1 LDHVNFFFS
10 AGETTFIVG
19 RSGSGKS
26 TIGNLLMLYYEA
38 EGGEITVDG
47 SPLQTLDINWL
58 RNNITLVQQQ
68 SVLFN
73 ETLFRNIAFGR
84 SRDHQQVK
92 REEVRDCMR
101 TAYLQHTVNELPKGL
116 DTFVGTG
123 GSTLSG
129 GQRQRVAIARARLR
143 DTPILIIDE
152 GTSALDHISRTIVV
166 DEIRQWRRG
175 KTTIIITHDMSH
187 IEKDDFVYVM
197 DEGRIAQEGF
207 RHALEKMPSGAF
219 ERLLQPD
226 IYIAFPLSEDPPQPP
241 TKSFDEAPVSPL
253 STRLSID
260 SLDSME
266 IQFRPRPHFIP
277 SIFGPPPEDS
287 RSRRASRGLISPLS
301 PAAFPMHRMSFMA
314 PAVMPKRR
322 KTSHAIELLEPLPSP
337 NTLLA
342 RRLTVDFSL
351 NGLSAAMNRASVIR
365 PASRRASA
373 FSIRKASI
381 ASGGPSSGECKSEE
395 RQDPHRIAPIK
406 EILYTVWPALT
417 WKKRVVLVCGFVCAA
432 IHAVATPMFSW
443 VFAKL
448 LGTFFLPPNERSRM
462 ALNWSLSVL
471 GVAIGDSIA
480 SYYMHYL
487 LEQCGQAWIDTLRVI
502 AMKRILDQPRE
513 WFDRDMNSL
522 TELTECLDRNA
533 EEMRNLLGR
542 FAAFVFVAFVMLTM
556 AVVWSLVL
564 CWKLTLVGLASAPFM
579 YTITQMFETVSGK
592 WEGKSNDA
600 GAVASS
606 IFTETFGSIRTV
618 RALTLEAYFHE
629 KYTRAT
635 DRAFRVG
642 MKRSSLSGFFFGIS
656 ESGIVFITGKQN
668 RWKPTERNSY
678 LAALIFYYGAV
689 LASSK
694 KFSVQDILTVF
705 TMLLFSIAN
714 ATNVIAFSESPLM
727 LH

>member
-1 LDHVNFFFS
+1 
-10 AGETTFIVG
+10 
-19 RSGSGKS
+19 
-26 TIGNLLMLYYEA
+26 MLYYKAEA
-38 EGGEITVDG
+38 GKITVDG
-47 SPLQTLDINWL
+47 SPLQTLDLNWL

-84 SRDHQQVK
+84 SQGHQQVK
-92 REEVRDCMR
+92 REEVIDCMR

-207 RHALEKMPSGAF
+207 RCALEAMPSGAF

-226 IYIAFPLSEDPPQPP
+226 IGFPLSEDLSQPP
-241 TKSFDEAPVSPL
+241 SKPFDDALVSPL
-253 STRLSID
+253 SSRSSMD

-266 IQFRPRPHFIP
+266 IQLRPRPHFIP
-277 SIFGPPPEDS
+277 SIFGPPPEDFT
-287 RSRRASRGLISPLS
+287 SRRASQGLISPLS
-301 PAAFPMHRMSFMA
+301 PAAFPMHRMSFRA
-314 PAVMPKRR
+314 PAVTPKRR

-337 NTLLA
+337 PILLA
-342 RRLTVDFSL
+342 KRLTVNFSL
-351 NGLSAAMNRASVIR
+351 SGLSAAMNRASMIK

-373 FSIRKASI
+373 SSTRKVSI
-381 ASGGPSSGECKSEE
+381 ASGPPGGECRPE
-395 RQDPHRIAPIK
+395 RQDPHRVVPIR

-417 WKKRVVLVCGFVCAA
+417 WQKRALLVCGFVCAA

-448 LGTFFLPPNERSRM
+448 LGTFFLPPNQRSRM
-462 ALNWSLSVL
+462 ALSWSLSVL

-487 LEQCGQAWIDTLRVI
+487 LERCGQAWIDTLRVK

-542 FAAFVFVAFVMLTM
+542 FAAFVFVAILMLTM
-556 AVVWSLVL
+556 AVAWSLIL

-579 YTITQMFETVSGK
+579 YAVTQVFETVSGRL
-592 WEGKSNDA
+592 EGKSNDA

-629 KYTRAT
+629 KYAKAT
-635 DRAFRVG
+635 DRALGVG
-642 MKRSSLSGFFFGIS
+642 MKRSSLSGFFFGVS
-656 ESGIVFITGKQN
+656 ESGVFFITGKQN
-668 RWKPTERNSY
+668 EWKPTKHNSR
-678 LAALIFYYGAV
+678 LAALIFYYGAI

-694 KFSVQDILTVF
+694 NFSIQDILTVS

-714 ATNVIAFSESPLM
+714 ATNVIAFSESSWMQQQLI
-727 LH
+727 LLINE